1 MKPHLDRF
9 KEASTWRGL
18 VAVITALGV
27 TLNPEQIAAIV
38 SAGMGLAGL
47 IGVFTADKKQ

>member
-1 MKPHLDRF
+1 MKPSLERF

-18 VAVITALGV
+18 VAVVTALGV
-27 TLNPEQIAAIV
+27 TLNPEQVATIV

-47 IGVFTADKKQ
+47 IGVFTTDKQ